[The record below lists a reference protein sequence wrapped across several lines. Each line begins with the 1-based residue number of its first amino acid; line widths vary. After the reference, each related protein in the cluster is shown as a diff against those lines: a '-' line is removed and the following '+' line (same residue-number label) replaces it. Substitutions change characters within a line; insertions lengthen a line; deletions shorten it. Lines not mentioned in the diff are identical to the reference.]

1 MNTVKYNKGGKLK
14 ISQKSME
21 VAAPKGFHWMQENGR
36 YFLMKGDYKP
46 HPNAVKQAKF
56 KLVSH
61 G

>member
-14 ISQKSME
+14 ISQKSVE
-21 VAAPKGFHWMQENGR
+21 VPPPSGYHWMQENGR

-46 HPNAVKQAKF
+46 HDKAVAKAKF
-56 KLVSH
+56 KLVNH